1 MATKIFVNLPVSNL
15 NLELVAALGCGL
27 VAGVFFAFST
37 FVMPALARLQPPQ
50 GIAAMQSMNI
60 TAINPL
66 FMLAIFGTAAA
77 CICLAVS
84 SLLKWQQPGAV
95 YLLVGSLLYLV
106 GAVLVTGVFNVPLND
121 ALAIVDPNSPDG
133 ASLWSSYLTNWTN
146 WNHVRTV
153 AAIAAAALFTIAL
166 GD

>member
-15 NLELVAALGCGL
+15 NLKLFAALGCGL

-37 FVMPALARLQPPQ
+37 FVMPALARLQPSQ
-50 GIAAMQSMNI
+50 GIAAMQSMII

-77 CICLAVS
+77 CIFLAVS
-84 SLLKWQQPGAV
+84 SLFKWQQPGAV

-106 GAVLVTGVFNVPLND
+106 GAIGVTGVFNVPLND
-121 ALAIVDPNSPDG
+121 ALAIVDPGSTDG
-133 ASLWSSYLTNWTN
+133 ASLWSSFLTSWTN
-146 WNHVRTV
+146 WNHVRTL
-153 AAIAAAALFTIAL
+153 AALAAAALLTIAL